1 MAIYRINN
9 KSPRYFLYK
18 HQVRFRLNILFFD
31 KNVRI
36 ARMYLLY
43 NAVMRTKFNLKN
55 VIPYVIYA
63 AATLCLNNCSAK
75 IPLSLA
81 LYFAALICGTNV
93 IATPIIFVACS
104 LYPFNLTVFLL
115 SVFESA
121 FLCGVVLIYRRIKK
135 NMKIEGCA
143 YLVLSLVPY
152 VIAAPQPITDFYI
165 FNNPYAV
172 KALAV
177 LTATAFFCFALSSV
191 NSLLYKICRCSLKRF
206 EILSLSVLSI
216 AVGTGLFSFIGEY
229 AYYCVIC
236 CIATT
241 AIRIFQSP
249 SACVCSFVLSL
260 PACIALRSFAPPTV
274 CLIITLIT
282 LLFCNAG
289 KFAPS
294 VIAFIGTVIAC
305 KIFNFYSTA
314 PLIVILRILL
324 LLCACLLPSVAS
336 NESLVKIKNALLFK
350 GFIDNVSLDTYKG
363 TVSERLFRIS
373 DVFREIENAFLGMD
387 EEIDDNKI
395 RLDML
400 SDLKTRCCKNCPN
413 ANKCAQTDVYR
424 GFKRIIENGCV
435 KGRVTLIDLPKE
447 ITVNCKNA
455 QDVIANLNKLLAE
468 YKRFLTEIENAKSG
482 RILLAT
488 QANGVAQVMK
498 NCAVQAIKNAE
509 PNIALQNKIA
519 DALSNS
525 GIICPEL
532 KLFEND
538 VYLTVYGN
546 VDHSNIS
553 NLLFNCTGNEYIL
566 KDKINFNLQLNCY
579 IFTPPPKFDA
589 TFGIATAVKEGEKSS
604 GDTHSVIKITEHSFL
619 SVLSDG
625 MGSGEYAKRVSSTA
639 ISLIE
644 AFYKAQMPEN
654 TVIDT
659 INKLITFNRD
669 ERFACIDMAAIN
681 LDTGRANLIKI
692 GSPVAIILSGAECR
706 VLESTGIPLG
716 ILDSLK
722 PTVSTCLLKDGDVI
736 IFMSDGITSA
746 FNSTPELCDFLRSTP
761 KLNPQNLADCILNE
775 AKSRENGVIS
785 DDMTVLCTRIFE
797 K

>member
-1 MAIYRINN
+1 
-9 KSPRYFLYK
+9 
-18 HQVRFRLNILFFD
+18 
-31 KNVRI
+31 
-36 ARMYLLY
+36 
-43 NAVMRTKFNLKN
+43 
-55 VIPYVIYA
+55 
-63 AATLCLNNCSAK
+63 
-75 IPLSLA
+75 
-81 LYFAALICGTNV
+81 
-93 IATPIIFVACS
+93 
-104 LYPFNLTVFLL
+104 
-115 SVFESA
+115 
-121 FLCGVVLIYRRIKK
+121 
-135 NMKIEGCA
+135 MKIEGCA
-143 YLVLSLVPY
+143 FLVLSLVPY
-152 VIAAPQPITDFYI
+152 VVVAPQPTNEFYI
-165 FNNPYAV
+165 FSNVYAV

-177 LTATAFFCFALSSV
+177 LTATIFFCFALSSV

-216 AVGTGLFSFIGEY
+216 AIGTGLFSFIGEY

-236 CIATT
+236 CITT
-241 AIRIFQSP
+241 TSIRIFQNP
-249 SACVCSFVLSL
+249 SACVCAFILSI
-260 PACIALRSFAPPTV
+260 PACIILHSFAPSTL
-274 CLIITLIT
+274 CLAISLIT
-282 LLFCNAG
+282 LLFSNAG

-294 VIAFIGTVIAC
+294 IIAFIGTSITC
-305 KIFNFYSTA
+305 KIFNLYSAT
-314 PLIVILRILL
+314 PLIIVMRILL
-324 LLCACLLPSVAS
+324 LACACLIPAVAN
-336 NESLVKIKNALLFK
+336 NEFLVKIKNALLFK
-350 GFIDNVSLDTYKG
+350 GFVENVSFDVYKR
-363 TVSERLFRIS
+363 TVSEKLFRIS

-395 RLDML
+395 QADML
-400 SDLKTRCCKNCPN
+400 SDLKARCCKNCHE
-413 ANKCAQTDVYR
+413 ANKCTRTDVYR
-424 GFKRIIENGCV
+424 GFRRIIENGCV

-455 QDVIANLNKLLAE
+455 QDVITNLNKLLVE
-468 YKRFLTEIENAKSG
+468 YKRFLTETENAKSG

-498 NCAVQAIKNAE
+498 NCAVQIIKNDE
-509 PNIALQNKIA
+509 PNSVLQNKIA
-519 DALSNS
+519 DALANT

-546 VDHSNIS
+546 VDHSIIS
-553 NLLFNCTGNEYIL
+553 NLLFNCTGNEYVL

-579 IFTPPPKFDA
+579 IFTSPPKLDA
-589 TFGIATAVKEGEKSS
+589 TFGIATAVKNGESAS
-604 GDTHSVIKITEHSFL
+604 GDTHSVIKITERSFL

-654 TVIDT
+654 TIIDT

-681 LDTGRANLIKI
+681 LDTGRANFIKI
-692 GSPVAIILSGAECR
+692 GSPVAIILSGAECK

-722 PTVSTCLLKDGDVI
+722 PTVSTYLLKDGDVI

-746 FNSTPELCDFLRSTP
+746 FNSTPELCDFLRSAP

-775 AKSRENGVIS
+775 AKSRQNGIIS
-785 DDMTVLCTRIFE
+785 DDMTVLCTRIF
-797 K
+797 KK